1 MVNDYDVHTD
11 SATVLVQGGPKMG
24 ADMGF
29 DMNRR
34 SFLQAVPGGL
44 LVATSVAAGAGTVGT
59 ALLGASG
66 ASAAVPAGTLSVPKL
81 KLNKSIY
88 AGIEN
93 DALDIGVGHGL
104 WSARPGTSGHCMLF
118 GHRTSKG
125 GPFRNLHKLRRGDA
139 IVAGGTTY
147 KVRKIEVISINFKQ
161 RIWTYDGTGKRISL
175 VACSTASGMPTSL
188 KYRICIRAS
197 A

>member
-1 MVNDYDVHTD
+1 
-11 SATVLVQGGPKMG
+11 MG
-24 ADMGF
+24 ADKGV

-34 SFLQAVPGGL
+34 SFLQGVPGGL
-44 LVATSVAAGAGTVGT
+44 LVATSVAAGVGAGMG
-59 ALLGASG
+59 ALVLGASAASG
-66 ASAAVPAGTLSVPKL
+66 ASAAIPSGTLSVPKL
-81 KLNKSIY
+81 KLSKSIY

-93 DALDIGVGHGL
+93 DALDIGIGHGL
-104 WSARPGTSGHCMLF
+104 WSAQPGTAGHCMLF

-125 GPFRNLHKLRRGDA
+125 GPFRNLHKLKKGDA

-147 KVRKIEVISINFKQ
+147 TVRKIEVISVNFKQ

-175 VACSTASGMPTSL
+175 VACSTAKGLPTSL